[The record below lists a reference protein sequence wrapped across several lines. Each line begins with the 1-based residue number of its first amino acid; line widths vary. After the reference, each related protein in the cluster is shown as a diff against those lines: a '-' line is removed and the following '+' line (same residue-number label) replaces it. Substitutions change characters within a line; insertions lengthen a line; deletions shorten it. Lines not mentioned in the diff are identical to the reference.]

1 MGHLLGRVGEL
12 LWGQF
17 PQIPQEVPPDAPVGQ
32 KRDRTF
38 SDDFVKEYMD
48 LDRFVDV
55 LGLLRKD
62 YW

>member
-1 MGHLLGRVGEL
+1 M
-12 LWGQF
+12 
-17 PQIPQEVPPDAPVGQ
+17 PPVGQ

-55 LGLLRKD
+55 VWTSLEGILVALTGIEPVF
-62 YW
+62 

>member
-1 MGHLLGRVGEL
+1 MGHLPGRVGEPL
-12 LWGQF
+12 VGQR
-17 PQIPQEVPPDAPVGQ
+17 PQIPQKVPPDALVGQ

-55 LGLLRKD
+55 VGLLWKVF
-62 YW
+62 W